1 MEEDLKQRNDT
12 AGYEYNTLMSMMQVS
27 VSKHLLDEHF
37 TLVWANEFYY
47 ELIGWDKEAYEARY
61 HNLCDTY
68 NADAGDPGELAK
80 LTEVVMDAIN
90 NHKGGYTHISHMPKK
105 DGEYVWVRMVATF
118 ADEYINGHQVS
129 YTVMT
134 DINDLVL
141 MERAQTVTYNALPG
155 FVAKYHISKDFG
167 ITLLEAN
174 ARYAAFFGGDCWDTM
189 SSPLF
194 QRNYA
199 QNRRTIEA
207 MREKILTGQPLSLG
221 LTARGADGRE
231 ARLQLNATCVDWQNQ
246 EPDYLAIFIDVTDIT
261 ELREMQSQLEAQAS
275 ELKEA
280 LEAAEQASR
289 AKSDFLSSM
298 SHDIRTPMNA
308 IVGMTEIARMHL
320 DDPDRVE
327 NCLDKIALSSQHLLG
342 LINDVLDMSAIESG
356 SMALNNSAFSLP
368 DFMENIVAIIQPAAA
383 KKSQHLFIR
392 TFGVE
397 HEHLY
402 ADPLRLKQVFI
413 NILSNAV
420 KFTPEAGS
428 ITLTLEEFP
437 AAREGFG
444 QFRFTF
450 ADTGMGMTEAF
461 TDHIFDAFA
470 RERDSRVDK
479 TEGSGLGM
487 AITKKI
493 VDMMGGSVTVRSTP
507 GEGSTFVVY
516 LSLHIEANPACYPE
530 LPALRVLI
538 ADDDAL
544 MCEYAAQTL
553 DALGIDAECA
563 ENGGDTVRRV
573 IKAHESGQDFDVLIL
588 DWKMPGTDG
597 LGVTRQ
603 IRAQLGDK
611 LPILIAS
618 SYDWA
623 DIKQEAQNAGAND
636 FISKPLFKSTLCHTL
651 KRLIHGE
658 PLKAGHADEALQY
671 DFGGRR
677 FLLVED
683 NLLNQEIAVEL
694 LSQAGA
700 AVDCAADGAEGCEA
714 FTQAPPG
721 YYDLILMDVQ
731 MPVMNGYEATRSIR
745 RLPRADARA
754 IPIVAMTADAF
765 AADIEKAREAG
776 MDSHLAKPLDLQL
789 MLKELDRLL

>member
-1 MEEDLKQRNDT
+1 MEEDHNSHIT
-12 AGYEYNTLMSMMQVS
+12 GYEYNTLMSMLKVS

-68 NADAGDPGELAK
+68 YAEDPDELAR
-80 LTEVVMDAIN
+80 LTEVVVDAATN
-90 NHKGGYTHISHMPKK
+90 NRGGYTHISHMPKK

-118 ADEYINGHQVS
+118 ADEYIGGHQVS

-141 MERAQTVTYNALPG
+141 MQKAQTITYNALPG
-155 FVAKYHISKDFG
+155 FVAKYHIDKNFKP
-167 ITLLEAN
+167 TLLEAN
-174 ARYAAFFGGDCWDTM
+174 ARYTDFFGDGCWDGRQN
-189 SSPLF
+189 PLF
-194 QRNYA
+194 KQNYSL
-199 QNRRTIEA
+199 NRQAIEGS
-207 MREKILTGQPLSLG
+207 REDILSGQPFSLG
-221 LTARGADGRE
+221 LTVQGADGRE
-231 ARLQLNATCVDWQNQ
+231 AKLQLNATCVDWQNQ
-246 EPDYLAIFIDVTDIT
+246 EPIYLAIFIDITDVT
-261 ELREMQSQLEAQAS
+261 ELREMQAKLEDQAA

-280 LEAAEQASR
+280 LDAAEKASR

-308 IVGMTEIARMHL
+308 IVGMTEIARVHL
-320 DDPDRVE
+320 DDPGRVE

-356 SMALNNSAFSLP
+356 NMALNNNAFSLP
-368 DFMENIVAIIQPAAA
+368 DFMENVVAIVQPAAA
-383 KKSQHLFIR
+383 EKRQHLFIR

-397 HEHLY
+397 HEHLN
-402 ADPLRLKQVFI
+402 ADALRLKQVFI

-420 KFTPEAGS
+420 KFTPGEGS

-437 AAREGFG
+437 STKTGCG

-450 ADTGMGMTEAF
+450 TDTGMGMSEAF
-461 TDHIFDAFA
+461 MASLFDSFT
-470 RERDSRVDK
+470 RERDGRVDK

-493 VDMMGGSVTVRSTP
+493 IDMMGGSITVRSTV

-516 LSLHIEANPACYPE
+516 LSLRIEENPPFYPE
-530 LPALRVLI
+530 LPPLRVLI

-544 MCEYAAQTL
+544 MCEYAVQTL
-553 DALGIDAECA
+553 GALGLSAECA
-563 ENGGDTVRRV
+563 ENGSDTIKRV
-573 IKAHESGQDFDVLIL
+573 VNAHQDERDFDVLIL
-588 DWKMPGTDG
+588 DWKMPGADG
-597 LGVTRQ
+597 LEVTRQ
-603 IRAQLGDK
+603 IRARLGDA

-623 DIKQEAQNAGAND
+623 DIRKEALSAGAND
-636 FISKPLFKSTLCHTL
+636 FVSKPLFKSTLCHTL

-658 PLKAGHADEALQY
+658 SLNARGKAEPPQY
-671 DFGGRR
+671 DFHGRR

-694 LSQAGA
+694 LAQVGA
-700 AVDCAADGAEGCEA
+700 SVDCACDGAEGCEA
-714 FTQAPPG
+714 FARSAPG

-731 MPVMNGYEATRSIR
+731 MPVMNGYDATRRIR
-745 RLPRADARA
+745 KLPRGDAPTV
-754 IPIVAMTADAF
+754 PILAMTADAF
-765 AADIEKAREAG
+765 ARDIRKARDAG
-776 MDSHLAKPLDLQL
+776 MNGHLAKPLDLQL
-789 MLKELDRLL
+789 MLQELERQL

>member
-1 MEEDLKQRNDT
+1 MEYDPKENNRI
-12 AGYEYNTLMSMMQVS
+12 AGYEYNTLMSLMHVS

-37 TLVWANEFYY
+37 TLVWANAFYY
-47 ELIGWDKEAYEARY
+47 ELIGWDKDEYEARY

-68 NADAGDPGELAK
+68 YADDPEELAK
-80 LTEVVMDAIN
+80 LTEVVMDAIEGS
-90 NHKGGYTHISHMPKK
+90 KGGYTHISHMPKK
-105 DGEYVWVRMVATF
+105 GGEYVWVRMVATF
-118 ADEYINGHQVS
+118 ADEYIDGYQVS

-141 MERAQTVTYNALPG
+141 MQKAQTVTYNALPG
-155 FVAKYHISKDFG
+155 FVAKYHIDKNFG
-167 ITLLEAN
+167 LTLLEAN
-174 ARYAAFFGGDCWDTM
+174 ERYTAFFGDDCWDTGAN
-189 SSPLF
+189 PLF
-194 QRNYA
+194 KQNYG
-199 QNRRTIEA
+199 QNRPAIEA
-207 MREKILTGQPLSLG
+207 SREKILSGKPFNLT
-221 LTARGADGRE
+221 LTAKGADGQE
-231 ARLQLNATCVDWQNQ
+231 ARLQLNASCVDWQNQ
-246 EPDYLAIFIDVTDIT
+246 EPVYLAIFIDITDVT
-261 ELREMQSQLEAQAS
+261 ELREMQKQLENQAA

-280 LEAAEQASR
+280 LDSAEQASR

-320 DDPDRVE
+320 NDPGRVE

-356 SMALNNSAFSLP
+356 SMALSNSAFSLP

-383 KKSQHLFIR
+383 EKRQHLFIR

-420 KFTPEAGS
+420 KFTPEEGS

-437 AAREGFG
+437 AAREGCG

-450 ADTGMGMTEAF
+450 ADTGMGMTDAF
-461 TDHIFDAFA
+461 MTHIFDSFT

-487 AITKKI
+487 AITKRI
-493 VDMMGGSVTVRSTP
+493 VDMMGGSITVRST
-507 GEGSTFVVY
+507 EGKGTTFVVY
-516 LSLHIEANPACYPE
+516 LSLHIEANPACYPA
-530 LPALRVLI
+530 LPSLRVLI
-538 ADDDAL
+538 ADDDEL

-563 ENGGDTVRRV
+563 EDGEDTVRRV
-573 IKAHESGQDFDVLIL
+573 ISAHDAGQGFDVLIL

-597 LGVTRQ
+597 LEVTRQ
-603 IRAQLGDK
+603 IRAKIGEK

-623 DIKQEAQNAGAND
+623 DIKKEALSAGAND

-651 KRLIHGE
+651 KRLIYAENSPITDKEKE
-658 PLKAGHADEALQY
+658 PQY
-671 DFGGRR
+671 NFGGRR

-683 NLLNQEIAVEL
+683 NALNQEIGVEL

-700 AVDCAADGAEGCEA
+700 IVECANDGIQGCEKFA
-714 FTQAPPG
+714 QSPPG
-721 YYDLILMDVQ
+721 HYSLILMDVQ
-731 MPVMNGYEATRSIR
+731 MPVMNGYEATQKIR
-745 RLPRADARA
+745 ALPRADARA
-754 IPIVAMTADAF
+754 VPIIAMTADAF
-765 AADIEKAREAG
+765 AADIEKARESG
-776 MDSHLAKPLDLQL
+776 MDGHLAKPLDLPL
-789 MLKELDRLL
+789 MLQELNKLL